1 MSRRIDVELT
11 SRREDGSWT
20 WRAAGAR
27 EPKGT
32 VEESML
38 PGEAKVGD
46 MLRVEI
52 ETFID
57 GIAILSVMHGRTSR
71 NEPQRL
77 ELLGPARPERLVTT
91 TLAPRG
97 RGDRGGERDRPR
109 RPRDDAEGGGR
120 RPAPRDGDR
129 RERRPRDGDDDARRS
144 RIGGERREPIEQKP
158 KPKRLRPGRT
168 HRREL

>member
-27 EPKGT
+27 EPRGT

-46 MLRVEI
+46 VLRVEI

-57 GIAILSVMHGRTSR
+57 GISILSVTHDRATR

-77 ELLGPARPERLVTT
+77 ELLGPKRPERLVTT

-97 RGDRGGERDRPR
+97 RGERDRPR
-109 RPRDDAEGGGR
+109 RPRDDGEGGAR
-120 RPAPRDGDR
+120 RPTGRDGDR
-129 RERRPRDGDDDARRS
+129 RDRRPRDGDGDGEGRRGRS
-144 RIGGERREPIEQKP
+144 GSERREPVDQKP
-158 KPKRLRPGRT
+158 K
-168 HRREL
+168 